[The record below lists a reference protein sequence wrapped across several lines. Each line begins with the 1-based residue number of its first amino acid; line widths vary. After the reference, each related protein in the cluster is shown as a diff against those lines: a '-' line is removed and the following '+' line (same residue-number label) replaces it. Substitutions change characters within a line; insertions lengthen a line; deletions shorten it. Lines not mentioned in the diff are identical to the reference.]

1 MLQMQPMPT
10 AKKTHTGTS
19 VNRDSTR
26 FTILLLLPD
35 QQPCKPPIASFRR
48 CSCSVRTQ
56 TGTYYK
62 FSCNNSSP
70 KTRSKFKSGLDMSSR
85 GNLEFEINSIRWI
98 SDLELAGISTS
109 SKFAIPVRILTDVQV
124 KIPRSDRAQNLSY
137 FLLHWSSSM
146 SDALHDLIGELTS
159 ACSLYWLII

>member
-35 QQPCKPPIASFRR
+35 QRPCKPPIASFRR

-62 FSCNNSSP
+62 FSCKLRKQDPNSNPDSICLLEEISNS
-70 KTRSKFKSGLDMSSR
+70 RSIRSDEYQTWSS
-85 GNLEFEINSIRWI
+85 LEFQ
-98 SDLELAGISTS
+98 LH
-109 SKFAIPVRILTDVQV
+109 
-124 KIPRSDRAQNLSY
+124 QNLQIPCV
-137 FLLHWSSSM
+137 FLQMCKWRFQG
-146 SDALHDLIGELTS
+146 LIVLKICHASFCTEAHQCLTR
-159 ACSLYWLII
+159 YTIW

>member
-35 QQPCKPPIASFRR
+35 QRPCKPPIASFRR

-62 FSCNNSSP
+62 FSCKLRKQDPNSNPDSIC
-70 KTRSKFKSGLDMSSR
+70 L
-85 GNLEFEINSIRWI
+85 LEEISNSIRWI

-109 SKFAIPVRILTDVQV
+109 SKFSIPVRILTDVQV
-124 KIPRSDRAQNLSY
+124 KTPRSDRAENLSC
-137 FLLHWSSSM
+137 FLLHWSSLM
-146 SDALHDLIGELTS
+146 SDALHDLIGGLIS
-159 ACSLYWLII
+159 ACSLYWFIM

>member
-35 QQPCKPPIASFRR
+35 QRPCKSPIASFRR

-62 FSCNNSSP
+62 FSCKLRKQDPNSNPDSICLP
-70 KTRSKFKSGLDMSSR
+70 KEISNSRSIRSDGYQTWSW
-85 GNLEFEINSIRWI
+85 LEFQLHQNFQFPCVFLQMCKWRFQGLIVLKICHASFCTE
-98 SDLELAGISTS
+98 AHQC
-109 SKFAIPVRILTDVQV
+109 LTRYT
-124 KIPRSDRAQNLSY
+124 I
-137 FLLHWSSSM
+137 W
-146 SDALHDLIGELTS
+146 
-159 ACSLYWLII
+159 